1 MNSIVES
8 IQNNIEKFNNNYTL
22 PINNINDTT
31 IIKDTETTNKPIFK
45 KKVNKF
51 KFYKQLIILFV
62 LYFCLYI
69 VKLNII
75 TKNKYIIGF
84 IKGIIFII
92 AYHLNYIY
100 L

>member
-31 IIKDTETTNKPIFK
+31 IIKETETTNKPIFK

-69 VKLNII
+69 FKLNII